1 MRRKKPH
8 KLKKLEN
15 CCYCNR
21 KLNGSNRTLDHI
33 YPRAQ
38 GGSIDKRINLIACC
52 KLCNSTRGA
61 MPIQEWKRKVARL
74 KKEYCKENLTVGFQ
88 IGPHESF
95 IHSSEMKDYCLT
107 TFINRGTC
115 NLIPPALLEVS

>member
-8 KLKKLEN
+8 KLKKLKN

-33 YPRAQ
+33 YPRAH

-88 IGPHESF
+88 IGPHGSF
-95 IHSSEMKDYCLT
+95 IHKKEY
-107 TFINRGTC
+107 
-115 NLIPPALLEVS
+115 NLNLN